1 MAKTDIGALC
11 APIGL
16 KFGDDLMKKGDIVR
30 ITGGYFKSDNGLY
43 MVEFA
48 PGDPEW
54 VGRDYCLKRVNKDFT
69 PSKRRDNI
77 AFWPLMVTVS
87 DYEKANKA
95 RRHNAEH
102 ARIEVVLPAKD

>member
-1 MAKTDIGALC
+1 MAKTDIGAQS

-48 PGDPEW
+48 PGDPGW

>member
-54 VGRDYCLKRVNKDFT
+54 VGRDYCLKGL
-69 PSKRRDNI
+69 I
-77 AFWPLMVTVS
+77 
-87 DYEKANKA
+87 
-95 RRHNAEH
+95 
-102 ARIEVVLPAKD
+102 RILLPRNEETILPFGR